1 MREIK
6 QFDPIEVTPFVDDR
20 LVISVQPRL
29 IDSLLAETRETPSG
43 ESYTF
48 VPNDITLL
56 VEQQKLMHFNPRDVQ
71 AVIDSFA
78 RSSTGMSDALKGL
91 SDEQILSTV
100 KSRYIQSAADM
111 RSYAESL
118 SRQVRDV
125 LTEIQQKAL
134 ESQEVVNNQR
144 EHPFSSAVES
154 ESK

>member
-1 MREIK
+1 MRELK
-6 QFDPIEVTPFVDDR
+6 QFDPITVTPFVDDR
-20 LVISVQPRL
+20 LIISVQPRL

-78 RSSTGMSDALKGL
+78 RSSTGLSDALKGL

-111 RSYAESL
+111 RSYAETL

-125 LTEIQQKAL
+125 LTDMQQKAL
-134 ESQEVVNNQR
+134 EAQEAVTKQQ
-144 EHPFSSAVES
+144 EQPFAAALAS
-154 ESK
+154 ENK